1 MEFAGKVISLIFA
14 FLGLYTCLLASEAE
28 TAQRTEDI
36 LSFSC
41 IFWLPAILFYVLGAT
56 NKESENES
64 K

>member
-1 MEFAGKVISLIFA
+1 MEFTGKVISLIFV
-14 FLGLYTCLLASEAE
+14 FLGLYTCILASEAE
-28 TAQRTEDI
+28 TTQQVEEI